1 VFVRNELIRGTMMI
15 QGRRIGVKDYPAS
28 VPIWA
33 LGGAQDNIAPCGQAI
48 GHVALIEGVPP
59 EDRLVLCCD
68 AGHMGLFRSGR
79 VLDTYYSRIAR
90 FLIERSDR

>member
-1 VFVRNELIRGTMMI
+1 VE
-15 QGRRIGVKDYPAS
+15 
-28 VPIWA
+28 
-33 LGGAQDNIAPCGQAI
+33 
-48 GHVALIEGVPP
+48 LIEGVAP

-79 VLDTYYSRIAR
+79 VLDTYYSQIAR